1 MNTSTFK
8 ITRYVLLDVMRNK
21 WALGYALFFFVAT
34 DLLLRLGG
42 TGPRALVG
50 LLNLVLFIVPLVTM
64 LFSAICWHGA
74 REFNEL
80 LLTQPIGR
88 PALFHGLFAG
98 LTIPLSLAF
107 VVAVTLPLVL
117 HGAVDGDTLGSLLL
131 LLSAGVMLTGAFA
144 AIAVWIV
151 GMIPDRLKGLGAA
164 LGVWLLLAIGYDALV
179 LWISVAW
186 SNYPIEPVLLGLSLA
201 NPIDL
206 ARVML
211 VLRFDI
217 AALMGASAASLQQTL
232 GGIGGTALALAG
244 LAAWMLIPGLVALRA
259 FKRRDF

>member
-1 MNTSTFK
+1 
-8 ITRYVLLDVMRNK
+8 VLIDVMRNK
-21 WALGYALFFFVAT
+21 WALGYAVFFFVAT
-34 DLLLRLGG
+34 DLLLRLSG

-64 LFSAICWHGA
+64 IFSAIYWHGA

-80 LLTQPIGR
+80 LLTQPVGR

-98 LTIPLSLAF
+98 LTIPLALAF
-107 VVAVTLPLVL
+107 VVAVITPLAL
-117 HGAVDGDTLGSLLL
+117 HGALDADTAGSLVLL
-131 LLSAGVMLTGAFA
+131 LIAGVMLTGAFA
-144 AIAVWIV
+144 AMAVWIV
-151 GMIPDRLKGLGAA
+151 GVIPDRLKGLGAA
-164 LGVWLLLAIGYDALV
+164 LGAWLLLAIGYDALV

-186 SNYPIEPVLLGLSLA
+186 SNYPIEPVLLGLTLA

-206 ARVML
+206 ARVLL

-217 AALMGASAASLQQTL
+217 AALMGASAANIQQTL
-232 GGIGGTALALAG
+232 GGAGGIALAVSG
-244 LAAWMLIPGLVALRA
+244 LALWMVLPGLIALRA